1 MSQTKVVLDLTD
13 NLSEAIDTHDSE
25 EALKVAEEIQHYLDT
40 HSVEDAAYYDAVD
53 RLKELTTILDTD
65 DITSEQWVKVG
76 AVATQIDELYLRH
89 HREQDNSQQSVD
101 KIQTERDAFREK
113 SIRYAQD
120 INEFV
125 DLFYDLTDTIEMLSR
140 GLEDC
145 TSKLEDCTSKLEDKN
160 EVQKKRIDRIAS
172 DLLGSDDDDIIQ
184 RLEEAKDQLEHGDN
198 QDAEEIIA
206 DTRDKIES
214 GEYYLTGYPTIPFVS
229 RLQMAESDAKLGRTT
244 VLENLLLDYKNESD
258 LDR

>member
-1 MSQTKVVLDLTD
+1 MVLDLTD

-40 HSVEDAAYYDAVD
+40 HSVEDAAYHDAVD

-76 AVATQIDELYLRH
+76 TVATQIDELYLRH

-101 KIQTERDAFREK
+101 EIQTERDAFREK

-120 INEFV
+120 IDELIDV
-125 DLFYDLTDTIEMLSR
+125 FYDLTDTIEMLSR

-145 TSKLEDCTSKLEDKN
+145 TSKLEDKN
-160 EVQKKRIDRIAS
+160 EVHKKKIDRIAT
-172 DLLGSDDDDIIQ
+172 DLLGSDDDDIIE
-184 RLEEAKDQLEHGDN
+184 RLEEAKDQLKHGDN